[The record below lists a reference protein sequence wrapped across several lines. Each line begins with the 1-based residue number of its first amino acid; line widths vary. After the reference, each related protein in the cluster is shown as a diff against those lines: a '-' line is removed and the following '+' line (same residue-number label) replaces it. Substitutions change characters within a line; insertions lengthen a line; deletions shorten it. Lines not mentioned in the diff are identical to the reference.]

1 MITGKVIKPYKPIEI
16 KRLDYIN
23 LEALNC
29 SAIKLFDNNPIQFYN
44 EFILKKR
51 RKKDV
56 KSTALIIGDLVDF
69 YLLECKADE
78 QSFEDRVEEKFALY
92 KEVKP
97 KGQVGELADKII
109 EITKEHLQEDGS
121 LPTSFET
128 RFAEALRRVQD
139 DGKYKNATVEKALA
153 NFTEKALDYFKFSMD
168 NIDKTIVDISLLDK
182 SRTVAK
188 ILKNDEFTKECFEE
202 KEDVELYPKFI
213 IEWKYKDFPCKSEI
227 DLLVIDHKH
236 KIISPKDLKTTYDN
250 ENFEYGYLKYRY
262 DLQAAF
268 YHLAVDWWRNQE
280 GLEKYKVEPMEFI
293 VGDTSYNNRRP
304 VRYPLSQKDLDAGLY
319 GFSLY
324 GKQYKGIIS
333 LIEEILWADENNIW
347 DASRELIENNGVLK
361 LGIKYD

>member
-1 MITGKVIKPYKPIEI
+1 MITGRQLVQIQRVEKNYRE
-16 KRLDYIN
+16 LD
-23 LEALNC
+23 ALNC
-29 SAIKLFDNNPIQFYN
+29 SMIKMFDTDPVKFFEQFK
-44 EFILKKR
+44 LGKT
-51 RKKDV
+51 KKDI

-69 YLLECKADE
+69 YLLECRADD

-97 KGQVGELADKII
+97 KGQVGDLADKVI
-109 EITKEHLQEDGS
+109 EVTKEQIQENGT

-139 DGKYKNATVEKALA
+139 DGKYKNATVDKALA
-153 NFTEKALDYFKFSMD
+153 NFTDKALDYFKFCMD
-168 NIDKTIVDISLLDK
+168 NMDKTIVDISLLDK

-188 ILKNDEFTKECFEE
+188 ILKNDEFTKDVFQEH
-202 KEDVELYPKFI
+202 EDIELYPKFI
-213 IEWKYKDFPCKSEI
+213 IEWKYKDISCKSEI
-227 DLLVIDHKH
+227 DLLIIDHKH

-268 YHLAVDWWRNQE
+268 YHLAVEWWKKEE

-304 VRYPLSQKDLDAGLY
+304 VRFPLSQKDLDAALNGY
-319 GFSLY
+319 SLY
-324 GKQYKGIIS
+324 GKQYKGIIP
-333 LIEEILWADENNIW
+333 LIEEILWADSNNIW
-347 DASRELIENNGVLK
+347 DASKELIENKGILK
-361 LGIKYD
+361 LNLNYD